1 LMPPSLRQTR
11 MEYEPAVQLSR
22 SEYFHDRK
30 SQDNC
35 GSSTIDPLSDVIAL
49 LGPSTAISK
58 PITGRGPWGVR
69 YAAYYAPGFTIILE
83 GECWIT
89 LEGKDPVKLEKGD
102 FLLLPSTPPF
112 SLSSHLGMD
121 CEPRVPMN
129 VAVRHGDQ
137 DGDPDFVSIG
147 GTFRIDQ
154 VNAALLLALLPTVIH
169 IPASQGRA
177 GRFGTLIE
185 LITEESQHDDPR
197 KEMVLQRL
205 LEVLLV
211 EALRWCGIDSGV
223 AGLLSGMRD
232 PALARV
238 LRTMHAN
245 VRASWTVAKLAK
257 VAGVSRSAF
266 AARFGE
272 VLGCGPIEYLA
283 RWRMAL
289 AKDALIRGLKTLD
302 RIADEIGYE
311 SASAFSTAFRKRL
324 GCSPGRFARACGG
337 SSAA

>member
-1 LMPPSLRQTR
+1 M
-11 MEYEPAVQLSR
+11 
-22 SEYFHDRK
+22 
-30 SQDNC
+30 
-35 GSSTIDPLSDVIAL
+35 DPLSDVITL

-58 PITGRGPWGVR
+58 SITGRGRWGVR
-69 YAAYYAPGFTIILE
+69 YAAYNAPGFTLILE

-112 SLSSHLGMD
+112 SLSSHPGTD
-121 CEPRVPMN
+121 CELRDPMN
-129 VAVRHGDQ
+129 VAVRHGDK

-147 GTFRIDQ
+147 GSFRIQQ

-169 IPASQGRA
+169 VPASRGRS
-177 GRFGTLIE
+177 GRLGRLIE
-185 LITEESQHDDPR
+185 FIMEECQRDDPG
-197 KEMVLQRL
+197 KEMVLHRL

-211 EALRWCGIDSGV
+211 EALRWRGIGSDV

-232 PALARV
+232 PVLARV
-238 LRTMHAN
+238 LRTMHAD

-257 VAGVSRSAF
+257 IAGLSRSAF

-272 VLGCGPIEYLA
+272 GLGCGPIEYLA

-289 AKDALIRGLKTLD
+289 AKDALIRGVKSLKT
-302 RIADEIGYE
+302 IADEDGYE

-324 GCSPGRFARACGG
+324 GCSPGKFAHASGG
-337 SSAA
+337 SEAA